1 MGEAGAKAGHRR
13 PVTGASA
20 EGRYPRA
27 FEPGPCSLTKGQKGT
42 WQEKALWGRRGDGS
56 GPVSCAPRA
65 TKQRLPQSPDKA
77 QGGCAE
83 GAGASRGERGE
94 APLPLV
100 SPDLRRKETQVRLG
114 KMAAGAAHRPW
125 GQREP
130 GALRKAGHQKASG
143 PTEPS
148 GPPAIRQG
156 ARVEE
161 RGREGWGG

>member
-1 MGEAGAKAGHRR
+1 MRWVGSVSEAPTALLGHTGRRGPVVEEGGAKAGHRR
-13 PVTGASA
+13 PITGASA

-42 WQEKALWGRRGDGS
+42 WQEKALWGRWGDGS

-83 GAGASRGERGE
+83 RAGASRGKRGE

-100 SPDLRRKETQVRLG
+100 SPDL
-114 KMAAGAAHRPW
+114 
-125 GQREP
+125 
-130 GALRKAGHQKASG
+130 
-143 PTEPS
+143 
-148 GPPAIRQG
+148 
-156 ARVEE
+156 
-161 RGREGWGG
+161 